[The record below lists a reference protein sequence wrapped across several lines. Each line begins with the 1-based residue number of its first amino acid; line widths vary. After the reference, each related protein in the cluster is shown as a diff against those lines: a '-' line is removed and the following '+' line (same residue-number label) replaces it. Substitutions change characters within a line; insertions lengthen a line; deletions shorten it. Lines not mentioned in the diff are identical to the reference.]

1 MNGNEDEIQSMN
13 PEGMMES
20 MDKPT
25 YAKEDSWAE
34 DNPSNPDEPF
44 KAHIG
49 FISPQAEFTP
59 KTVETPELRTDLV
72 YRLRLYVK
80 DSKGQLRQGMPI
92 TVKLQISD

>member
-34 DNPSNPDEPF
+34 DNPSNPDEPLMES
-44 KAHIG
+44 I
-49 FISPQAEFTP
+49 EM
-59 KTVETPELRTDLV
+59 LREQEDFDEP
-72 YRLRLYVK
+72 Y
-80 DSKGQLRQGMPI
+80 D
-92 TVKLQISD
+92 